1 MFTFIKQKLLYK
13 KWLNICLLTGIVLL
27 IAVAACLPMYQ
38 NMSENQALQNQM
50 KEYVQENGKYP
61 LVVALFQGA
70 GYKKSKKAYEKF
82 REKCTGWDEAL
93 RDDLKMEPVDKVTL
107 YTLKESDIISR
118 VNIGKRKS
126 GRKIKISYMT
136 GMEDHIKVGASEQTG
151 KGQYGCYVSTAM
163 LDTNHLYVGQ
173 QIAFEDYKDKNE
185 QPIELTIEGVFEEKT
200 SDDRY
205 WVKAPLEYTD
215 NVFVT
220 EDTWKEILAQND
232 GKVTMRCNAYYLY
245 DYTKLKAKQIPH
257 FSAVLKR
264 YEKAGFTDPKVA
276 VTTEF
281 ADTIK
286 EYEQHAKKIHAILWV
301 LELPILV
308 LILVFIYMISSQ
320 ILELEG
326 NEVATLKSRGV
337 SLRQIIWIY
346 FCQASLLAGIGMVLG
361 IPIGYAICRL
371 MGQASAFLEFV
382 DRKHLM
388 VAITGRSLLFAVG
401 AALFAVAFMTLPLLK
416 TARVD
421 IVAKKSR
428 RKNSE
433 KSFFERYYID
443 VAMLLVSA
451 YAYHNFNGQKEDIA
465 QRILNGE
472 GLDPILFLSAVLFMA
487 GAGMVLL
494 RLFRAGTGL
503 VYRIGAKKWSPA
515 MYASFLQIMRTRGR
529 QTFIS
534 LFLVVSLGMGIFYS
548 NIARTI
554 NQNEEERICYNIGA
568 DLVVKEKWKTIAHQ
582 YKFYGEQV
590 TDLFYVEPSTDLYS
604 EVKKDTQS
612 ATRVLRRNVSIK
624 GAKALSDNG
633 EMMAIQTQEFGETA
647 WMRDG
652 LLDKHWY
659 YYLNDLAKK
668 ADNVLVSSNAR
679 DEFGLKVGDT
689 ITFNPVSANKAYQDT
704 MGALTGTI
712 CGFVDAWPGFTGYTT
727 ITDEDGKKKQESTY
741 LVVANYG
748 YVESSCGA
756 QPAEIWMKTGG
767 DNEKVMDTI
776 EKSGVTIE
784 STQDMKQNM
793 ALAKQAAMIQITNG
807 MLTLSFLVVT
817 ILCLIGF
824 LIYWITSIRQRELLF
839 GIYRAMG
846 MSMKEIVRMLLN
858 EQVFC
863 SLLAILCGVISG
875 ILTSKLFIA
884 LITIAYAPEHHVLPY
899 QLYTSVGDMIRIGMI
914 VLCML
919 GGGIYILARMLSRM
933 KIAQA
938 IKMGED

>member
-13 KWLNICLLTGIVLL
+13 KWLNVCLLTGIILL
-27 IAVAACLPMYQ
+27 VAVAACLPMYQ
-38 NMSENQALQNQM
+38 NMSENRALQNQM

-61 LVVALFQGA
+61 LVLTLSRGVK
-70 GYKKSKKAYEKF
+70 YKKSQKAYEKF
-82 REKCTGWDEAL
+82 QKSCAGWDEAL
-93 RDDLKMEPVDKVTL
+93 DKDLKMDPVDKVTL
-107 YTLKESDIISR
+107 YTLKESDMISR
-118 VNIGKRKS
+118 INIGKRK
-126 GRKIKISYMT
+126 GGKKLKISYLAGLEEHM
-136 GMEDHIKVGASEQTG
+136 KLVSSEKTG
-151 KGQYGCYVSTAM
+151 KGTYDCYVSTAM

-173 QIAFEDYKDKNE
+173 QLAFTDYKDGSG
-185 QPIELTIEGVFEEKT
+185 QPIELTIAGVFEEKT

-205 WVKAPLEYTD
+205 WVTAPAEYTE

-220 EDTWKEILAQND
+220 EDTWNQILEAND
-232 GKVTMRCNAYYLY
+232 GGATLWLNAYYLY
-245 DYTKLKAKQIPH
+245 DYTKLKAKRVPLWN
-257 FSAVLKR
+257 SVLKQ
-264 YEKAGFTDPKVA
+264 YEKAGFTDSKAKVTA
-276 VTTEF
+276 EF
-281 ADTIK
+281 ADIMK
-286 EYEQHAKKIHAILWV
+286 EYEQEAKKIQAILWV

-320 ILELEG
+320 ILELES
-326 NEVATLKSRGV
+326 NEIATLKSRGV
-337 SLRQIIWIY
+337 SLKQIVWIY
-346 FCQASLLAGIGMVLG
+346 FCQASLLAGIGVIAG
-361 IPIGYAICRL
+361 IPIGYAVCRL

-382 DRKHLM
+382 NRKHLM
-388 VAITGRSLLFAVG
+388 AAVTGRSVLFAFGG
-401 AALFAVAFMTLPLLK
+401 ALLSVAFMTLPLLK

-421 IVAKKSR
+421 IVAKKSK
-428 RKNSE
+428 RKNAQR
-433 KSFFERYYID
+433 SFFERYYID
-443 VAMLLVSA
+443 VAMLVASA
-451 YAYHNFNGQKEDIA
+451 YAYHTFNGQREDIA

-494 RLFRAGTGL
+494 RLLRLGTGL
-503 VYRIGAKKWSPA
+503 IYRSGAKKWSPA
-515 MYASFLQIMRTRGR
+515 MYASFLQIMRTRGQ

-534 LFLVVSLGMGIFYS
+534 LFLVVSLAMGIFYS

-554 NQNEEERICYNIGA
+554 NQNEEERICYNTGA

-582 YKFYGEQV
+582 YRFYNEQK

-604 EVKKDTQS
+604 EVKKEVSS
-612 ATRVLRRNVSIK
+612 ATRVLRRNVDIK
-624 GAKALSDNG
+624 GAKDLSRNG

-659 YYLNDLAKK
+659 YYLNDLAQK

-679 DEFGLKVGDT
+679 EEFGLRVGDT
-689 ITFNPVSANKAYQDT
+689 ITFNPISSNASYQDT

-712 CGFVDAWPGFTGYTT
+712 CGFVDAWPGFTGYKTV
-727 ITDEDGKKKQESTY
+727 TDEDGKKTQESTY

-748 YVESSCGA
+748 YVESACGA
-756 QPAEIWMKTGG
+756 QPSEIWMKTGG
-767 DNEKVMDTI
+767 ENQKVMDTI

-784 STQDMKQNM
+784 STRDMKQDM

-846 MSMKEIVRMLLN
+846 MSMREIIRMLIN

-863 SLLAILCGVISG
+863 SFMAILCGVLSG
-875 ILTSKLFIA
+875 ILTSKCFIS

-899 QLYTSVGDMIRIGMI
+899 QLYTSVGDMLRLGVI

-919 GGGIYILARMLSRM
+919 GGGIYILARMLSHM